1 MELLILGAQLCLKML
16 YLKLEILDLFVHY
29 AVLILGFAPLI
40 RGVSGCVVYL
50 GLFPNFPH
58 CLGFALA
65 FSYAQLLGRSPFCG
79 V

>member
-1 MELLILGAQLCLKML
+1 ML
-16 YLKLEILDLFVHY
+16 YLKLEILNLFVRY
-29 AVLILGFAPLI
+29 AILILGFALFI

-50 GLFPNFPH
+50 GLFPNFLR

-65 FSYAQLLGRSPFCG
+65 FSYAQLLGRFPFYS

>member
-1 MELLILGAQLCLKML
+1 ML
-16 YLKLEILDLFVHY
+16 YLELKILDLFVRC
-29 AVLILGFAPLI
+29 AILILGFAPLI
-40 RGVSGCVVYL
+40 RGVSGCVVCL

-65 FSYAQLLGRSPFCG
+65 FGYAQLLGRSLFYG